1 MRFSVLV
8 CSLLLAACGSDR
20 SPNAATSNGFETAM
34 LAERG
39 EKELNCNQI
48 NDHVTLRRC
57 TVLEHDHAVLALNNQ
72 FQTTLQRLR
81 QINEEDYAS
90 AKGQSF
96 ATEEYRKD
104 QEKYVTSLLQSQ
116 QAWETYRKEFCNVVR
131 FPGRGGNSNLE
142 NFIDCELTLIK
153 ARIEQLQAL
162 TNELKSDG

>member
-1 MRFSVLV
+1 M
-8 CSLLLAACGSDR
+8 
-20 SPNAATSNGFETAM
+20 NT
-34 LAERG
+34 
-39 EKELNCNQI
+39 
-48 NDHVTLRRC
+48 
-57 TVLEHDHAVLALNNQ
+57 Q

-81 QINEEDYAS
+81 QVNKEDYAS
-90 AKGQSF
+90 AKAQGF

-142 NFIDCELTLIK
+142 NFIDCEQTLIK
-153 ARIEQLQAL
+153 SRIEQLQAL